1 MKQKTKSDNEEII
14 STANALERLQTVI
27 NVCEEQNRNKDEERC
42 KRHKEISHLKKEVE
56 LLHAEKPIENE
67 SELTKLNLR
76 LEEMS
81 ITMTSLQQ
89 MKDAYEAKIDTLEN
103 ENKSLEDL
111 SVDIA
116 EYRKK
121 ILGKDEEIES
131 LKEKL
136 EATTSELSRREADNF
151 EAKQQQIGKFFEK
164 HEVEQVEMLQQQ
176 LKEKDDFYEQQK
188 RID

>member
-1 MKQKTKSDNEEII
+1 MRK
-14 STANALERLQTVI
+14 
-27 NVCEEQNRNKDEERC
+27 
-42 KRHKEISHLKKEVE
+42 
-56 LLHAEKPIENE
+56 KPIKNE

-89 MKDAYEAKIDTLEN
+89 MKNAYEAKIDTLEN

-111 SVDIA
+111 SVA
-116 EYRKK
+116 EYRKR

-136 EATTSELSRREADNF
+136 EATTSELSRRKADNF
-151 EAKQQQIGKFFEK
+151 EAKQQQIGKLFEK
-164 HEVEQVEMLQQQ
+164 HEVEQLEMLQQQ

-188 RID
+188 KKN

>member
-1 MKQKTKSDNEEII
+1 MKNSVKDT
-14 STANALERLQTVI
+14 
-27 NVCEEQNRNKDEERC
+27 RNF
-42 KRHKEISHLKKEVE
+42 SHLNKEVE

-89 MKDAYEAKIDTLEN
+89 MKDAYEAKINTLEN
-103 ENKSLEDL
+103 ENKSLEHL

-121 ILGKDEEIES
+121 ILGKD
-131 LKEKL
+131 KR
-136 EATTSELSRREADNF
+136 LSR
-151 EAKQQQIGKFFEK
+151 
-164 HEVEQVEMLQQQ
+164 
-176 LKEKDDFYEQQK
+176 
-188 RID
+188 